1 MDDYLNLGPL
11 SAQGGNDLWRSTPVQ
26 LLSKAAYALPEN
38 FTVQF
43 VRSLVTGQAWFG
55 SSWCALYLEPVNVL
69 ANFPS
74 EKRNLRPQAVQN
86 AMEYLNLYESY
97 CLQGDI

>member
-1 MDDYLNLGPL
+1 
-11 SAQGGNDLWRSTPVQ
+11 
-26 LLSKAAYALPEN
+26 
-38 FTVQF
+38 
-43 VRSLVTGQAWFG
+43 VTGQAWFG
-55 SSWCALYLEPVNVL
+55 ISWCALYLEPANVL
-69 ANFPS
+69 ANFPA